1 MGERGDG
8 MIYDLVLKTKRFFKM
23 LFCKHQYEYV
33 VVKGLLGPTDHYYKC
48 AKCGRIREE
57 LP

>member
-1 MGERGDG
+1 MGGRGDE

-33 VVKGLLGPTDHYYKC
+33 VIKGFLCYRC
-48 AKCGRIREE
+48 AKCGGTREE